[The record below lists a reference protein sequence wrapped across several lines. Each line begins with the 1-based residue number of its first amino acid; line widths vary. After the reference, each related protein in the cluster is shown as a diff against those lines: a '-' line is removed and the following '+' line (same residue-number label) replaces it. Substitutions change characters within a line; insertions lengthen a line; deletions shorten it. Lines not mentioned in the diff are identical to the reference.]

1 MNFFFLKTQRRGRAQ
16 EAVKRLRDGA
26 GGLAGATTGLTDN
39 PIPLWPQWIL
49 GAQSHLLSTGPGSI
63 TKSRYIVQEPQE
75 GQTLRMKNLALGLE
89 GRPSPEQLCCLH
101 LPSSLE
107 DTW

>member
-1 MNFFFLKTQRRGRAQ
+1 M
-16 EAVKRLRDGA
+16 
-26 GGLAGATTGLTDN
+26 
-39 PIPLWPQWIL
+39 
-49 GAQSHLLSTGPGSI
+49 SI
-63 TKSRYIVQEPQE
+63 TKSRYIFQEPQE

-89 GRPSPEQLCCLH
+89 GRPSLEQLCGLH